1 MRFDSK
7 SDMVTLRLDVD
18 ELSPL
23 MLRVANAM
31 INNETIHTHAMYWI
45 STHKY
50 DAYKMMMDNV
60 GVNAVDITISRQHA
74 EKLLL
79 ELAGVLQNK
88 PSDTEVNKIARICVT
103 CHKGYISDQ
112 KCEAENIH
120 ECVVNR

>member
-31 INNETIHTHAMYWI
+31 INNDTIHTHAMYWI

-50 DAYKMMMDNV
+50 EAYKLMMDNV
-60 GVNAVDITISRQHA
+60 GVNAVHITISRQHA

>member
-31 INNETIHTHAMYWI
+31 INNETIHTHALYWI

-50 DAYKMMMDNV
+50 DAYKLMMDNV
-60 GVNAVDITISRQHA
+60 GVNAVDITISRLHA

-79 ELAGVLQNK
+79 ELSEVLQNK

-103 CHKGYISDQ
+103 CHKGYISEQ